1 MRFQGIITEKVDVNG
16 PNQHA
21 LFAFLK
27 AGQFS
32 GDVEWNFEKWLVDGT
47 GAVVMRYEESIA
59 SNEENIREDI
69 ARTLQLGDAE
79 EL

>member
-1 MRFQGIITEKVDVNG
+1 MGFRGILTEKVDVNG
-16 PNQHA
+16 PNQHV
-21 LFAFLK
+21 LFDYLK
-27 AGQFS
+27 AGEFA
-32 GDVEWNFEKWLVDGT
+32 GNVEWNFEKWLVDGT

-69 ARTLQLGDAE
+69 ARTLRLGGAE